1 MLLKCLRFTQSS
13 VNFPII
19 AAAGAAAVHCPLAV
33 ASQALCI
40 VPTRDEL
47 SLSPGSWAVA
57 GVIVTSELRFW
68 SLAAVLAL
76 GLLQFFTAGE
86 AFLLA
91 SCVPLF
97 TEASSCANEATL
109 FVAVSAELVLLD
121 ATNIVCCEELCSFTT
136 DGAELG
142 IFIWSHLGGVTP
154 A

>member
-68 SLAAVLAL
+68 SLAAVL
-76 GLLQFFTAGE
+76 FTAGE